1 MTPEAVTGT
10 PRIILRLEGL
20 AVLALATWL
29 FARGGHSWPLFAIL
43 FLVPDVSFAAY
54 AMGPRLGALGYNL
67 LHSYVGPIVLG
78 ALFVAT
84 GRPPV
89 LALVWAAHIGFDRM
103 LGYGLKYPTA
113 FGDTHMGRIGRQ

>member
-54 AMGPRLGALGYNL
+54 AMGPRIGAFGYNL

>member
-1 MTPEAVTGT
+1 MIPAAVTGT

-20 AVLALATWL
+20 AVFALATWL

-54 AMGPRLGALGYNL
+54 AMGPRIGAFGYNL
-67 LHSYVGPIVLG
+67 LHSYLGPIVLG

-89 LALVWAAHIGFDRM
+89 LALIWAAHVGFDRM